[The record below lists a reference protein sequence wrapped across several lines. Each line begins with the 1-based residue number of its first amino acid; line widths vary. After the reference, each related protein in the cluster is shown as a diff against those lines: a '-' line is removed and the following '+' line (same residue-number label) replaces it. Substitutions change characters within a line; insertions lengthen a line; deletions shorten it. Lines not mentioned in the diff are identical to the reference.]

1 MEIEAP
7 ERSRPAGS
15 RRSKTKRNQS
25 RSSQAHF
32 ELSPRERQIL
42 EILYQRREGNGRE
55 VQASLAD
62 PPSYSAVRTTLRVLE
77 QKGLVRHK
85 ERGLRYVFFP
95 VIGREKARRSALS
108 HLMRTFFEDSIYQV
122 VSALLDDFPM
132 KLTNEEIDRLV
143 VLLKNA
149 RK

>member
-1 MEIEAP
+1 MEIGER

-15 RRSKTKRNQS
+15 RHKRNKRIPP
-25 RSSQAHF
+25 RSSKAHF

-42 EILYQRREGNGRE
+42 EILYQRRECNARE

-77 QKGLVRHK
+77 RKGLVRHK

-95 VIGREKARRSALS
+95 AIGREKAKRA
-108 HLMRTFFEDSIYQV
+108 
-122 VSALLDDFPM
+122 
-132 KLTNEEIDRLV
+132 
-143 VLLKNA
+143 
-149 RK
+149 